1 MKVGEAFPG
10 QYLKAADL
18 QGKRVQVVIETVE
31 MEDIGGE
38 TKPVLHFQEI
48 EKGLSINQ
56 TNAKNIA
63 KITGSDNTDDWAG
76 KKIVVYWNP
85 DIEFGGET
93 VGGVRVRAMKSQQ
106 PPPRPSLLR
115 RTHAESTCDRSG
127 WRVEDQR
134 PAGF

>member
-1 MKVGEAFPG
+1 MKES
-10 QYLKAADL
+10 DL
-18 QGKRVQVVIETVE
+18 QQPVLLTIARVTLEELGKGA
-31 MEDIGGE
+31 DKD

-48 EKGLSINQ
+48 EKTMSINQ

-93 VGGVRVRAMKSQQ
+93 VGGIRVRAMKQQ
-106 PPPRPSLLR
+106 AAPVQDLP
-115 RTHAESTCDRSG
+115 
-127 WRVEDQR
+127 
-134 PAGF
+134 F